1 MANSFLDKTGL
12 TYLWGK
18 IVALVNR
25 KQDALTFDSTPTDN
39 STNPVTSGGVKA
51 YVDANAGGGD
61 SPFESGTGNGSAV
74 LKNADNMALAVYST
88 AEGYGTHA
96 FGVKSHT
103 EGEDTYAI
111 GYQAHAE
118 GYRTVARGYAH
129 SEGLGTTFKLNITG
143 TVGSFGNVYACAS
156 IPDHLKA
163 GMHILKP
170 NTTILIPIIAV
181 DRTNKQIT
189 CASSLDGTT
198 GKVTVYCSS
207 AYGDGSHAE
216 GSGSAAF
223 GIAAHAEGSNTGAK
237 GANSHAEGRL
247 TEANGGNSH
256 AEGVGTIANSEN
268 QHVEGTYNVA
278 DTVGTG
284 TYAHIT
290 GIGTSDSNRKNG
302 FTVDWNGNGFFRG
315 RLEVSNSGFSGWT
328 DSTVVTKKY
337 FNELSK
343 TVVLLEDSNES
354 YQVTLPSD
362 GSIWSGHILVVQ
374 DLTYGSYPFV
384 GHDYSTL
391 RDYLYKY
398 ALEYTTVGASEGD
411 ADRHLIPLT
420 KVEVLSEASGNMY
433 AKIVFG
439 NNEKT
444 YLAGAEGYTCWIPES
459 EWTPGINFEFPYQ
472 SGE

>member
-51 YVDANAGGGD
+51 YVDANAGGGGD

-74 LKNADNMALAVYST
+74 LKNANNMALATYST

-96 FGVKSHT
+96 FGVESHT
-103 EGEDTYAI
+103 EGEDTYTL

-118 GYRTVARGYAH
+118 GYRTVAKGYAH

-143 TVGSFGNVYACAS
+143 TVGSFGDVYACAS

-170 NTTILIPIIAV
+170 DTTILIPITAV

-207 AYGDGSHAE
+207 AYGDGSHVE

-223 GIAAHAEGSNTGAK
+223 GTAAHAEGNNTGAK

-256 AEGVGTIANSEN
+256 AEGIGTIANSEN

-278 DTVGTG
+278 DTAGTG

-290 GIGTSDSNRKNG
+290 GIGTSNSNRKNG
-302 FTVDWNGNGFFRG
+302 FTVDWQGNGVFNGNVTANGQVLASQAYVDNG
-315 RLEVSNSGFSGWT
+315 NKAIELQEVIAGDQNP
-328 DSTVVTKKY
+328 DSSDYDV
-337 FNELSK
+337 FNGYYNGPALIDYS
-343 TVVLLEDSNES
+343 TYTLVLASDVLMENRRYVLHYEDSN
-354 YQVTLPSD
+354 
-362 GSIWSGHILVVQ
+362 
-374 DLTYGSYPFV
+374 
-384 GHDYSTL
+384 
-391 RDYLYKY
+391 
-398 ALEYTTVGASEGD
+398 GD
-411 ADRHLIPLT
+411 AVTIPLT
-420 KVEVLSEASGNMY
+420 KVQNMNNGQSSY
-433 AKIVFG
+433 YYRLTFG
-439 NNEKT
+439 NGERVYVDFNN
-444 YLAGAEGYTCWIPES
+444 YLIPEDRYP
-459 EWTPGINFEFPYQ
+459 T
-472 SGE
+472 GE